1 MLDEGLL
8 PQDSLEPF
16 GPSATPLIDPV
27 ISILDFGFLDFGLA
41 VIACGKKPVVTLPRL
56 GE

>member
-1 MLDEGLL
+1 
-8 PQDSLEPF
+8 
-16 GPSATPLIDPV
+16 V

-41 VIACGKKPVVTLPRL
+41 VIACGKKPVAMLPRL